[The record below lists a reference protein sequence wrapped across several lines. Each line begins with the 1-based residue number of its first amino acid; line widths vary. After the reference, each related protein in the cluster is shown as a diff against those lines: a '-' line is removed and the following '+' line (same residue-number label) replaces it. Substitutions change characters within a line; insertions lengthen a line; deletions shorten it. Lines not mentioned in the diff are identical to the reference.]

1 MKYQGNESYT
11 VSKTVSTD
19 ADEGFG
25 KVNDV
30 TAAARKKAAEGN
42 ERVSWTVFNG
52 QGQRKYLTSK
62 EVDSFVK
69 TAKHRSLE
77 VRTFCW
83 MLAYSGCRISEA
95 LSLTRDSIDFE
106 SKHVIIRCLK
116 KRGQRVFRA
125 IPLPPHYL
133 QALQRWLQTTDEKSE
148 YLWPWSRMTGYRRIV
163 EVMQDAG
170 IRGSY
175 ATPKGLRHA
184 FGVRAIQASVPLTLV
199 QKWLGHADI
208 KTTAI
213 YTNAMGPEEQEIAA
227 RMWRSKSVWHEKRGN
242 ISRAFVEGEAP
253 NLESATGSTKRAPDI
268 AIFASN
274 SKSTVDFESGADPQ
288 NSVCFPQE
296 SQSSGLKSCCLIQF
310 WIDRHRLA
318 GPTRRVSGGLNGPCG
333 AQSGGERRDSRQRA
347 YVAPSQA
354 VVR

>member
-1 MKYQGNESYT
+1 M
-11 VSKTVSTD
+11 
-19 ADEGFG
+19 
-25 KVNDV
+25 
-30 TAAARKKAAEGN
+30 
-42 ERVSWTVFNG
+42 SWTVFNG

-69 TAKHRSLE
+69 TAKQCSLE

-83 MLAYSGCRISEA
+83 MLAFSGCRISEA

-106 SKHVIIRCLK
+106 SQHVIIRCLK

-133 QALQRWLQTTDEKSE
+133 QALQRWLQTTDADSKL
-148 YLWPWSRMTGYRRIV
+148 LWPSSRMTGYRRIV

-227 RMWRSKSVWHEKRGN
+227 RMWRSKSVWHEKRDN
-242 ISRAFVEGEAP
+242 ISRALVEGEAP
-253 NLESATGSTKRAPDI
+253 NLESATESTKRAPGI
-268 AIFASN
+268 AIFATN
-274 SKSTVDFESGADPQ
+274 SKSTVDFESCADPQ

-296 SQSSGLKSCCLIQF
+296 SQPRRLKSCRLIQF
-310 WIDRHRLA
+310 WIQCRTDFEDISMAYSYFPHL
-318 GPTRRVSGGLNGPCG
+318 PLLNRTPAVLGW
-333 AQSGGERRDSRQRA
+333 E
-347 YVAPSQA
+347 PSS
-354 VVR
+354 